1 MNEDLKA
8 EKLKAKQLRKQK
20 KELDRMQRKT
30 NGIKHSTVKN
40 WFKEIKRIIWPK
52 SSKSWRWFGITI
64 VFLVIMAIFCFLI
77 TLGFTGLW
85 NVLGIKI

>member
-1 MNEDLKA
+1 MNEDLKE
-8 EKLKAKQLRKQK
+8 EKLRKKQLRKQK
-20 KELDRMQRKT
+20 REFMRMQQKAS
-30 NGIKHSTVKN
+30 GIKHSTVKN
-40 WFKEIKRIIWPK
+40 WIKEIKRIIWPK

-85 NVLGIKI
+85 NALGIKV